1 MIKPC
6 VHTEFDKLN
15 SVILGISD
23 DFGGCPTINEAYDPK
38 SKEHIINGKFP
49 TEDGIKSNLNEL
61 NHIFLKHRI
70 NVHRP
75 INIVGCNQ
83 VFSRDIGFVIGDTL
97 FIANTIN
104 KRSEEIKGL
113 ELILKNIHSQSIEK
127 IPENIFIEG
136 GDVLVSK
143 DNLFIGYSDNEDF
156 KKFEVSR
163 TNKNAIDFFKNRFP
177 DKNILGFHLYKSDTN
192 PLENC
197 LHLDCC
203 FQPLG
208 LGHLILYPGGFK
220 VKSDIQKIETIFG
233 KSNIIEI
240 TQHEMYNM
248 YSNIFSISKNIIIS
262 DKKFKRLNDILI
274 KEGYFVEEVSFSEVS
289 KMGGLLRCSTLP
301 LLR

>member
-6 VHTEFDKLN
+6 VNTEFDKLN
-15 SVILGISD
+15 IVVLGISN
-23 DFGGCPTINEAYDPK
+23 DFGGCPTIKEAYDPK
-38 SKEHIINGKFP
+38 SKEYIINGKFP
-49 TEDGIKSNLNEL
+49 TEDKIKSNLHEL
-61 NHIFLKHRI
+61 NDIFIKHRI
-70 NVHRP
+70 NVLRP
-75 INIVGCNQ
+75 INIVNCNQ
-83 VFSRDIGFVIGDTL
+83 VFSRDIGFVIGNTF

-113 ELILKNIHSQSIEK
+113 EMILKNIHSQSIEK
-127 IPENIFIEG
+127 IPKNIFIEG

-143 DNLFIGYSDNEDF
+143 DYLFIGYSDDEDF
-156 KKFEVSR
+156 EKHEVSR

-177 DKNILGFHLYKSDTN
+177 NKNILGFQLYKSDKN

-240 TQHEMYNM
+240 TQDEMYNM

-262 DKKFKRLNDILI
+262 DKKFKRLNEILK